1 MIRVRQFIINNDYNL
16 ANELGAG
23 LHIGQDIRDTAF
35 IKDLD
40 QIRLI
45 GLSCKDD
52 HLQQSRKDHALF
64 SYFSFGPVF
73 ESKTKKSL
81 KGTIDINL
89 ISKKMNAGKIN
100 VAIGGIDSNNISEIK
115 KNGFDMA
122 AICEGIY
129 NDPKKISK
137 NINKLNDIWNETKNS
152 KELFKKSK
160 EHIAGGVNSPVRA
173 FKSVGGTPIFFRKS
187 RDCYLYDEDGNK
199 YIDFVGSR
207 VQWFLDIQINK

>member
-1 MIRVRQFIINNDYNL
+1 MRSLNRIFSEFSGLYAITPTYLRGEPLIDAVKESVSSGIKIIQYRFDQRLEEEEKLKTATKLLEVCDTGEAIFIINNDYNL

-115 KNGFDMA
+115 NNGFDMA

-137 NINKLNDIWNETKNS
+137 NIKKLNDIWNEN
-152 KELFKKSK
+152 
-160 EHIAGGVNSPVRA
+160 
-173 FKSVGGTPIFFRKS
+173 
-187 RDCYLYDEDGNK
+187 
-199 YIDFVGSR
+199 
-207 VQWFLDIQINK
+207 

>member
-1 MIRVRQFIINNDYNL
+1 MKSLNRTLSEYSGLYAITPTYLRGEPLIDAVKESVSSGIQILQYRFDDRLEEEEKLKTASKLLEVCDASEAIFIINNDYNL

-23 LHIGQDIRDTAF
+23 LHIGQDIRDTTF
-35 IKDLD
+35 MKDLD
-40 QIRLI
+40 QIKLV

-52 HLQQSRKDHALF
+52 HLQQSRNDHALF

-81 KGTIDINL
+81 KGTIDIDL

-137 NINKLNDIWNETKNS
+137 NIKKLNDIWNEN
-152 KELFKKSK
+152 
-160 EHIAGGVNSPVRA
+160 
-173 FKSVGGTPIFFRKS
+173 
-187 RDCYLYDEDGNK
+187 
-199 YIDFVGSR
+199 
-207 VQWFLDIQINK
+207 